1 MAQKNRILRNIFRF
15 TGFWTSMRLAVNGIA
30 YLFVYHRNMRIIFLC
45 GITAALAGI
54 YLRLRG
60 IELAALCISVTLVF
74 IAEIF
79 NTAVEIMLDMTT
91 RKYHTLVKLV
101 KDISAAVVLVASVNS
116 VAVGV
121 IIFLPRII
129 AKLKALAAGI

>member
-1 MAQKNRILRNIFRF
+1 M
-15 TGFWTSMRLAVNGIA
+15 
-30 YLFVYHRNMRIIFLC
+30 
-45 GITAALAGI
+45 AALAGI
-54 YLRLRG
+54 YLQLRG

-121 IIFLPRII
+121 IIFLPRLITKI
-129 AKLKALAAGI
+129 NAVLTGI

>member
-1 MAQKNRILRNIFRF
+1 
-15 TGFWTSMRLAVNGIA
+15 MRLAVNGIA

-45 GITAALAGI
+45 GIAAALAGI

-116 VAVGV
+116 VAVGI
-121 IIFLPRII
+121 IIFLPRL
-129 AKLKALAAGI
+129 AEKVKALSAGI

>member
-1 MAQKNRILRNIFRF
+1 MAQKSRILRNIFRF
-15 TGFWTSMRLAVNGIA
+15 TGFWASMRFAVNGIA

-45 GITAALAGI
+45 GIMAALAGI
-54 YLRLRG
+54 YLQLRG

-101 KDISAAVVLVASVNS
+101 KDISAAVVLVASLNS

-121 IIFLPRII
+121 IIFLPRLVARIN
-129 AKLKALAAGI
+129 AVLTGA